1 MKSAL
6 AAVLIATVLVVPA
19 FAQHTMVLDVRWA
32 SVAPD
37 DMTGQPVLKISLS
50 PDGAK
55 AFGDFTVEHVGEA
68 IDVLVDGDVVTSP
81 RLNTPIHSDWVIIT
95 GPFSGTEL
103 ETMADAINRGRSAVT
118 LRGEKT
124 KSAD

>member
-1 MKSAL
+1 MKR
-6 AAVLIATVLVVPA
+6 VLVAFLIGTAFAAPA
-19 FAQHTMVLDVRWA
+19 LAQHTMALDVRWA

-55 AFGDFTVEHVGEA
+55 AFGDFTVEHVGEV
-68 IDVLVDGDVVTSP
+68 IDVLVDGAVVTSP

>member
-1 MKSAL
+1 MNRVL
-6 AAVLIATVLVVPA
+6 AGLLIATVMATPVL
-19 FAQHTMVLDVRWA
+19 AQHTIVLDVRSA

-37 DMTGQPVLKISLS
+37 DMTGQPALKISLS

-55 AFGDFTVEHVGEA
+55 AFGDFTGEHVGET
-68 IDVLVDGDVVTSP
+68 IDILVDGAVVTSP
-81 RLNTPIHSDWVIIT
+81 RLMTPIHSDWIIVT

-103 ETMADAINRGRSAVT
+103 DAMADAINRGRSAVT
-118 LRGEKT
+118 VRGEKT